1 MSTIKVGTLLAANGS
16 TTTQPSIPA
25 LETRMAKAWVNIDGT
40 GTIAIRGSYNVSS
53 VADNGTGRYT
63 ANFATALPNTNYIGI
78 SGGGVYAD
86 NAGNGQGR
94 NHMINKMTTTHCAIS
109 NFNQAGSAYEDTEV
123 SSILVFGN

>member
-78 SGGGVYAD
+78 SSGGVYAD
-86 NAGNGQGR
+86 DAGNSQGR
-94 NHMINKMTTTHCAIS
+94 NHMINKMTTAHCAIS
-109 NFNQAGSAYEDTEV
+109 NLNEAGSAYQDTEV